1 MNIENYLITAN
12 SKINNKPLKTFV
24 LAVLAGIFISLA
36 SVLSVVVSKSI
47 DNYSTSKLLSA
58 LVFPI
63 GLILV
68 ILMKTELFTGN
79 SLLVIPLLNK
89 DIKVKQLL
97 KNWLIVYLGNL
108 FGSLLITLLVINTPL
123 KEVIMESFIKITNTK
138 ISLSISSAII
148 LGVLCN
154 FLVCLAVFLSSTAN
168 NITEKII
175 VIFLPIFT
183 FVALSFEHSVAN
195 MSYLSFGYLL
205 DNSINIGSILLKN
218 LLPVTIGNIIG
229 GSILGS
235 LIYYLK
241 KDN

>member
-1 MNIENYLITAN
+1 MEIENYLNTAKG
-12 SKINNKPLKTFV
+12 KIANKPLKTFV

-36 SVLSVVVSKSI
+36 SLLSVVVSKSI
-47 DNYSTSKLLSA
+47 DSYSVSKILSA

-89 DIKVKQLL
+89 QIKIKQLL
-97 KNWLIVYLGNL
+97 KNWLIVYFGNL
-108 FGSLLITLLVINTPL
+108 CGSLIITLLVINTPL
-123 KEVIMESFIKITNTK
+123 KEVISASFIKIANTK

-154 FLVCLAVFLSSTAN
+154 FLVCLAVFLSSNAK
-168 NITEKII
+168 NITEKIL
-175 VIFLPIFT
+175 VIILPIFT
-183 FVALSFEHSVAN
+183 FIALSFEHSVAN

-205 DNSINIGSILLKN
+205 DNTISIGNILLKN

-229 GSILGS
+229 GSLLG
-235 LIYYLK
+235 LIIYYLR